1 MKRGFERNNNNNRDP
16 TTDESVT
23 RDDANLAEGRC
34 VSYGILHDYP
44 AILNID
50 SDVTE
55 DSDKLWMYLPRRT
68 SKRSIVA
75 AASSF
80 TEKQFRVARFLV
92 VRCTWKY
99 IHSSYDIAWNLS
111 ESVFYIL
118 PPGTFACLEIV
129 KIKSVEENEK
139 AKQLFQSLRPPFA
152 F

>member
-1 MKRGFERNNNNNRDP
+1 MDSNR
-16 TTDESVT
+16 
-23 RDDANLAEGRC
+23 AEERC
-34 VSYGILHDYP
+34 VSHGILYDYP

-50 SDVTE
+50 SDITE

-92 VRCTWKY
+92 IRCTWKY

-111 ESVFYIL
+111 DSIFYIL
-118 PPGTFACLEIV
+118 PPGTFGRLEIV
-129 KIKSVEENEK
+129 KINSVEENEK
-139 AKQLFQSLRPPFA
+139 VKQLFQSLRPPFT